1 MIKQLNILSVNNAV
15 DENWGSLLDKV
26 ILGIDIGTTNI
37 KLIAVNQQGRIVFE
51 SKIRLAVE
59 RMEADAFEQK
69 PELILEAVIS
79 LLKQIALRTD
89 LKIEGLS
96 FSSAMHSLILLD
108 QEYQPLTNAILWSD
122 NRAKYQVR
130 HLRASSDHANAI
142 YRRTG
147 TPIHPMSPYA
157 KLLWLRQE
165 KAELFAKASYIV
177 GIKDYLFQ
185 QLFDELVTDCSL
197 ASASGLFNIKKF
209 DWDLE
214 LLNELQ
220 LSVANL
226 PKIVPMTYQL
236 PKRSR
241 LFSSIFV
248 TQQSFPCIAGGGDGM
263 LSNVGVG
270 AINTETIT
278 FTIGTSGAMRVICN
292 QPVLDQNEV
301 LFCYALDKAR
311 WLIGGASNNG
321 GNILAWLC
329 HKYEPQL
336 SVAELLNQ
344 VAKKLYSPPSLLFY
358 PYLYGERAPLMN
370 AQLTAQY
377 IKIKP
382 QHQKLDFLTAAV
394 LGMAFNFRLLFE
406 KIKQNNHSIRTVRF
420 TGGVSQSKI
429 LQQLFADLLNLPIE
443 VLETEE
449 SSALGAIQIAIERLD
464 IQNEYC
470 LNSIYKNVTTISPNS
485 KHVEILERAYQNFVK
500 HLPLLIEN

>member
-1 MIKQLNILSVNNAV
+1 L
-15 DENWGSLLDKV
+15 ESLLDKV

-37 KLIAVNQQGRIVFE
+37 KLIAVNQQGKIVFE
-51 SKIRLAVE
+51 SKIKLSVE
-59 RMEADAFEQK
+59 RIEADAFEQK
-69 PELILEAVIS
+69 PELILEAVVR
-79 LLKQIALRTD
+79 LLKQIALRPD
-89 LKIEGLS
+89 LQIEGLS
-96 FSSAMHSLILLD
+96 FSCAMHSLILLD
-108 QEYQPLTNAILWSD
+108 QEYQPLSNAILWSD

-130 HLRASSDHANAI
+130 QLKANSDHANAI

-165 KAELFAKASYIV
+165 KSDLFAKASYIV

-209 DWDLE
+209 DWDLD

-220 LSVANL
+220 LSTANL
-226 PKIVPMTYQL
+226 PKIVSMTYQL

-241 LFSSIFV
+241 LFSSIFI

-270 AINTETIT
+270 AVNTETLA
-278 FTIGTSGAMRVICN
+278 FTIGTSGAMRVISN
-292 QPVLDQNEV
+292 QPILDQNAV

-329 HKYEPQL
+329 QKYEPQL
-336 SVAELLNQ
+336 SVSELLMQ
-344 VAKKLYSPPSLLFY
+344 VAEKLNSPPDLLFY
-358 PYLYGERAPLMN
+358 PYLHGERAPLMN

-377 IKIKP
+377 VKINP

-406 KIKQNNHSIRTVRF
+406 KIKQSNHSIRTVRF

-449 SSALGAIQIAIERLD
+449 SSALGAIQIAIESLGSQDEYSLD
-464 IQNEYC
+464 
-470 LNSIYKNVTTISPNS
+470 SIYQNVTTILPHNQR
-485 KHVEILERAYQNFVK
+485 VMILEKAYQDFIA
-500 HLPLLIEN
+500 HLPLLVESS